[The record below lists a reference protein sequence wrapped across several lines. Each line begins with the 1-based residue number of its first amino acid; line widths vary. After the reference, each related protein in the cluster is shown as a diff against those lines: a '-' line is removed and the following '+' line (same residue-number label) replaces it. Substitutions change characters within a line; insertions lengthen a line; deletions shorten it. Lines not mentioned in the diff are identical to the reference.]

1 MPFSRSSQRAVSA
14 RRVLAGELERL
25 VGEHLRGS
33 FTHLEDALAALADG
47 EGLPPGLTP
56 EMLFGEVDRLPR
68 VRPVL
73 VHLAAQTAAHTAAH
87 RDADPQAAV
96 DVAYVAEMFQGAI
109 KLHDA
114 ALGRQDGRR
123 RRAARRVLKGA
134 SSWLGGNHLVLRA
147 LEIARRAPAP
157 EILGDALDTL
167 REVSEGQ
174 ALGASLT
181 GRAATPAEA
190 VQHAAARH
198 GAVFAFSCRAGG
210 HLARAERPVVTRLGR
225 YGRHVGTAWQLAED
239 LAAFEPAEGAD
250 PWRLL
255 HRQAD
260 AERPIYP
267 VSVASTLDPGVR
279 ERWEEFGRTAD
290 PALAAELAA
299 QVREAGALRA
309 TREALA
315 GQVWSARLALRP
327 VPPSPARDALDR
339 IAASLALAA

>member
-14 RRVLAGELERL
+14 RRLVAGELERL
-25 VGEHLRGS
+25 VGEHVRGS
-33 FTHLEDALAALADG
+33 VTHLEDALAALADG
-47 EGLPPGLTP
+47 EGLPPGLSA
-56 EMLFGEVDRLPR
+56 ELLFGEVDRLPR

-73 VHLAAQTAAHTAAH
+73 VHLAAQIAAQ

-96 DVAYVAEMFQGAI
+96 EVAYVAEMFQGAI

-134 SSWLGGNHLVLRA
+134 STWLGGNHLVLRA

-174 ALGASLT
+174 ALGAALA

-190 VQHAAARH
+190 VQHAASRH

-225 YGRHVGTAWQLAED
+225 YGRHMGTAWQLAED

-267 VSVASTLDPGVR
+267 VSVANAADPALR
-279 ERWEEFGRTAD
+279 ERWERFGRTAD
-290 PALAAELAA
+290 PVLAAELAA
-299 QVREAGALRA
+299 QVRASGALRA
-309 TREALA
+309 TREALT

-327 VPPSPARDALDR
+327 VPASPARDALDR